1 VDGAGRGQAA
11 ELAHARRSHAASLTL
26 TALSPAAVTAAAPR
40 GGIARVEGRR
50 VADQQARREVHR
62 LHASG
67 VAWLPRD
74 TREPAAA
81 AERVEQR
88 RLAHVAAAEQA
99 DHGAAAA
106 ANTHHGSLFM
116 LRGPLGNLGVA
127 VTTHVAVTSATVHA
141 AAAATA
147 SVAAVAVVAH
157 DFARRWRRR
166 DRQRRGPSL
175 AVLCPPH
182 ASHELRLLR
191 RHPRAAH
198 LRQPLRVPPHASALL
213 VTRRARVSRSDGR
226 ARVRRT
232 LLAREVGYDTGA
244 GLCINELLAREVGV
258 QPAAARPGAGARAR
272 DVHCPADGAEAE
284 DGRRVRADAAKVAL
298 PRPQRRLLH
307 QVRLGEDQ
315 NHRLA
320 APPQR
325 AAQLGRQVEQRVAA
339 VEQNAKDVPRRA

>member
-1 VDGAGRGQAA
+1 
-11 ELAHARRSHAASLTL
+11 
-26 TALSPAAVTAAAPR
+26 
-40 GGIARVEGRR
+40 
-50 VADQQARREVHR
+50 
-62 LHASG
+62 
-67 VAWLPRD
+67 
-74 TREPAAA
+74 
-81 AERVEQR
+81 
-88 RLAHVAAAEQA
+88 
-99 DHGAAAA
+99 
-106 ANTHHGSLFM
+106 M

-175 AVLCPPH
+175 AVLCPLVLCPPH

-198 LRQPLRVPPHASALL
+198 LRQPLRVSPHASALL